1 MLFNLFKKKKEDE
14 LDLGDRKVKLS
25 SPVSAGNQ
33 PKPSS
38 MQLRGGR
45 IQGNQIPRTTFGMNQ
60 QQTPSFSTPKT
71 TMQGG
76 QQVPQLSAG
85 KSLSQSSIQQGIKPP
100 SIQKATPPPAETP
113 PPMPQKQQSPQ
124 QDPLAKYRQLGQD
137 RQSFLGEQRDQAKNY
152 YDQAYGERNR
162 LLGEYIP
169 QLQKQFAGAKG
180 AVQQG
185 MGMAEQ
191 DAEMQKQ
198 RATDEWGESQR
209 LAAQTRQEGEQRTR
223 GKFADLNTSDS
234 FGYGSHQEAQENLE
248 SDFNRFTQQGLRQKE
263 QNLFE
268 VDRALQDYKIQ
279 AQQQVDNMEIDLNN
293 AIMQI
298 QSDMRMNDIEKQ
310 NAMNQVINQYQE
322 GVLNIRDNIEQL
334 QMQYDMS
341 LQELE
346 NSQLSPEF
354 MSTGQPQT
362 ENDYRYF
369 MENYDQY
376 KDMIGGDQDFE
387 QQAQRGDTISLIDD
401 VLNSGKTKPLTGNIR
416 FQGIPLIN
424 RMDVADTKAKLNQI
438 KSQLEL
444 ANAAAMKGQGA
455 MSDAERK
462 ILSDAALALN
472 PDNRGTYRVSDEQL
486 RQTLEQ
492 AKNILARQGA
502 AQTGATQV
510 DPYQFVR

>member
-1 MLFNLFKKKKEDE
+1 MLFNLFKKKKDDE
-14 LDLGDRKVKLS
+14 LNINGQTVKTS
-25 SPVSAGNQ
+25 SNVGSSM

-38 MQLRGGR
+38 MQLQGGK
-45 IQGNQIPRTTFGMNQ
+45 IQGNQIPKTPFGMNQ

-100 SIQKATPPPAETP
+100 SIQKATPPPAGTP
-113 PPMPQKQQSPQ
+113 PPMPQQKQGPQ

-263 QNLFE
+263 QNLFK
-268 VDRALQDYKIQ
+268 VDRALQDYKIK
-279 AQQQVDNMEIDLNN
+279 ARQQVDNMEIDLKN

-310 NAMNQVINQYQE
+310 NAMNQVMNQYQD
-322 GVLNIRDNIEQL
+322 GVLTIRDNIEQL
-334 QMQYDMS
+334 QMQYDTS
-341 LQELE
+341 LQELQ

-376 KDMIGGDQDFE
+376 KDMMGGDQDFE
-387 QQAQRGDTISLIDD
+387 QQAKRGDTIALIDD
-401 VLNSGKTKPLTGNIR
+401 VLSSGKTKPLTGNVR
-416 FQGIPLIN
+416 LQGIPFIN
-424 RMDVADTKAKLNQI
+424 RMDVADTKAKLRQI
-438 KSQLEL
+438 QSQLEL
-444 ANAAAMKGQGA
+444 AAASMMKGQGQI
-455 MSDAERK
+455 SEGERE
-462 ILSDAALALN
+462 IMRNAVLALN
-472 PDNRGTYRVSDEQL
+472 PGARGTYQISDEQL